1 MELLAPMKNTRRI
14 KMNKIEK
21 EHLIKKENL
30 SQEYYFQSL
39 LQEAYELNLIAD
51 SELENIQLQ
60 CIELTAKETERYT
73 SGESS
78 SIRIETAQ
86 SIMQSICY
94 NIGIYLKSLMDAD
107 AGLELLRQQSL
118 ADIYKLGGKLIKS
131 KFEASRELLCLVQS
145 SCLVT
150 DNIAYNDTV
159 KIGIASFFSDYDPNY
174 AAQETPASIDYPL
187 SLDKM
192 DLVGVEYIHC
202 YLEKLYLE
210 NQFCL
215 NFEMQD
221 IHNLLRGYDR
231 SYKDLLINIFG
242 LLANNL
248 AGTALA
254 GSNIN
259 LNIVPSQTQYLQ
271 QKLQNLSLKELGALL
286 LTAAENICIEFNV
299 LDEKLQQHIKDTVL
313 NLTSRLKNALEN
325 NQLNTIFIAPKEDL
339 KPVFK
344 FEEGINLEDE
354 LFREITEE
362 IRECRKVSDKIVIIK
377 REVHSITD
385 LVDMLEAYCIFDN
398 EFYHIFNSMENS
410 ELALLLKLVPLDEEK
425 EWQKYLISFL
435 ENVDSGKNEIITR
448 LSEEIN
454 F

>member
-1 MELLAPMKNTRRI
+1 
-14 KMNKIEK
+14 MNKIEK
-21 EHLIKKENL
+21 QHLIKKGNL

-39 LQEAYELNLIAD
+39 LQEAYNLKLIAD
-51 SELENIQLQ
+51 SELENIQFQ
-60 CIELTAKETERYT
+60 CIELIAKETERYT

-94 NIGIYLKSLMDAD
+94 TIGIYLKNLMGAD
-107 AGLELLRQQSL
+107 AGLKLLKQQSL
-118 ADIYKLGGKLIKS
+118 ADTYKLGGELIKS

-145 SCLVT
+145 NCLVT

-159 KIGIASFFSDYDPNY
+159 QKGIASFFSDYDSDF
-174 AAQETPASIDYPL
+174 AAQENPASIDYPL

-192 DLVGVEYIHC
+192 DLVGIEYIHC

-210 NQFCL
+210 NEFCL
-215 NFEMQD
+215 KFEIQD
-221 IHNLLRGYDR
+221 IHNLLRGYDK

-242 LLANNL
+242 LLINNL
-248 AGTALA
+248 TGTVLA
-254 GSNIN
+254 DSNIN

-271 QKLQNLSLKELGALL
+271 QKLECLSSKELGALL

-299 LDEKLQQHIKDTVL
+299 LDKKLQQHIKDTVL
-313 NLTSRLKNALEN
+313 DLTPRLKNALEN
-325 NQLNTIFIAPKEDL
+325 NQLNTLFIAPKEDL
-339 KPVFK
+339 KPIFK

-354 LFREITEE
+354 LFRKITEE
-362 IRECRKVSDKIVIIK
+362 IRECSKVSDKIAIIK

-385 LVDMLEAYCIFDN
+385 LVDMLEAYCIFEN

-410 ELALLLKLVPLDEEK
+410 ELALLLKLVPLDKEK
-425 EWQKYLISFL
+425 EWQKCLISFL
-435 ENVDSGKNEIITR
+435 ENVDSAKIEIITR